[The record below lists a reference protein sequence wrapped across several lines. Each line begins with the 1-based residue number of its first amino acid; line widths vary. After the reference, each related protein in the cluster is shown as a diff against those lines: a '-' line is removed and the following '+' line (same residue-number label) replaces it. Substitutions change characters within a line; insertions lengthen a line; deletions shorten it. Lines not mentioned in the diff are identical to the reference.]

1 MKKLLS
7 IIMCFL
13 LFLGSASAQLC
24 IRLDEGALLLARDGT
39 ELLPLGVYEDI
50 VPLPGGLYAL
60 KQDGAYALADAG
72 GAPLTGFIY
81 TYFEWCDGVL
91 IGETG
96 SMRGLLS
103 PEGVPLSPFEYTSIL
118 PVGDGRFW
126 AIREDGSDLESDELF
141 LLDADGSET
150 ATGLFIRRMH
160 VAGNGMLAVLRP
172 VSGLWGYCNAVG
184 EMVIPSRFSHAGA
197 FSNGLAAVVENGMWG
212 AIDERGEAI
221 VPAQYDYLEICP
233 GGFILAGLSQQGVW
247 VFDAEGTETARYEG
261 EETAAAPV
269 GNGYAVYDGE
279 KLTLYSAE
287 GETIVQGGQGASI
300 SEGLDGQLILA
311 DGSWGEACVGIVGTQ
326 ARYQNLYPL
335 GYSQGR
341 PIYACMEANSARY
354 INDLLGEAQ
363 ISVDM
368 DSARYGV
375 VDERGEILLD
385 AGYDAIFYLDDDR
398 LLTRMGD
405 YWQVCDTAGN
415 IYWTH
420 GVIPD
425 EAPNS

>member
-7 IIMCFL
+7 MIMCFL

-24 IRLDEGALLLARDGT
+24 VRLDEGALLLARDGT

-96 SMRGLLS
+96 GMRGLLS
-103 PEGVPLSPFEYTSIL
+103 PEGVSLSPFEYTSIL

-269 GNGYAVYDGE
+269 GDGYAVYDGE

-335 GYSQGR
+335 GYSRGR

-375 VDERGEILLD
+375 VDERGEMLLD

-398 LLTRMGD
+398 LLTRTGD
-405 YWQVCDTAGN
+405 YWQVCDTAGD